1 MLSLR
6 PTILHLVCHAEYD
19 LRKIQL
25 MQNTT
30 GVSPHPPE
38 ASCLGYPSSATP
50 TPTPTPTPIPNPN
63 PNPTLTPTP
72 TPIQVSQYPP
82 EAFFLGFEDGDGAL
96 DQLSLQ
102 RLQRCL
108 ARGLLRYT
116 KLVFAS
122 ACHSQPAAEVRVRIR
137 VRVRVRVRVR

>member
-25 MQNTT
+25 MT
-30 GVSPHPPE
+30 GGNPH
-38 ASCLGYPSSATP
+38 
-50 TPTPTPTPIPNPN
+50 
-63 PNPTLTPTP
+63 
-72 TPIQVSQYPP
+72 PP

-102 RLQRCL
+102 RLQRGL
-108 ARGLLRYT
+108 ARGLLRHT

-122 ACHSQPAAEVRVRIR
+122 ACHSQPAAEVRVRAR
-137 VRVRVRVRVR
+137 VRVRVRVRFGLRSP

>member
-50 TPTPTPTPIPNPN
+50 TPTLNPH
-63 PNPTLTPTP
+63 PHSHPTLTPTP
-72 TPIQVSQYPP
+72 TPTQVSQYPP

-102 RLQRCL
+102 RLQRGL

-122 ACHSQPAAEVRVRIR
+122 ACHSQPAAEVRARLRLR
-137 VRVRVRVRVR
+137 VRVRVRCGLRSP